1 MRGVFS
7 PLYLLL
13 LLAPVAAAPVH
24 AQAGAAGPPADTLI
38 VQSSGPSLEF
48 APNRISARE
57 GTRVVLRYV
66 NGGDLP
72 HNLVIVRDED
82 DVDRVVEA
90 AYSAQST
97 GFIPLQLADRLVV
110 HTPLA
115 SPGETVEVEFVMPP
129 AGEYTF
135 ICLVPGHA
143 NMMLGVLR
151 SLR

>member
-1 MRGVFS
+1 MMRLFS
-7 PLYLLL
+7 PLWLLF
-13 LLAPVAAAPVH
+13 LLAAMTAAPVH
-24 AQAGAAGPPADTLI
+24 AQAGAAGPPADTL
-38 VQSSGPSLEF
+38 VVRSSGPSLEF
-48 APNRISARE
+48 TPDRISARE

-72 HNLVIVRDED
+72 HNLVIVRED
-82 DVDRVVEA
+82 GDVDRVVEA

-97 GFIPLQLADRLVV
+97 GFIPRDLADLFVA

-115 SPGETVEVEFVMPP
+115 SPGETVDIEFEMPP